1 MFMPPPWIVEARKI
15 GPCFLDPNFLL
26 LYTSKIN
33 LMDFYWIYDI
43 PVFWAFIIIVGGFT
57 LFGFIGARVV
67 RRLFY
72 KRLGY
77 SHDRNE
83 QISFFMS
90 SLAVFYGITLGLVAV
105 STWENHIQV
114 QEKVSKEAAV
124 LAALYRDIGSFP
136 EPIGTNLKQLLKKY
150 TRYTI
155 DGAWPMQQQGIVPTP
170 GIAMITDFQNSLYG
184 FEPADKK
191 EEIIF
196 GETLRMY
203 NDYITIRRLRLMS
216 IADGLP
222 AIVWIFTVVGGLL
235 NIMFL
240 WLVLMEKRWM
250 QILMTC
256 FVSFF
261 IGSMIFLIAA
271 MDNPYRGKIS
281 VSPSAFEMV
290 YEHYMQGE

>member
-1 MFMPPPWIVEARKI
+1 
-15 GPCFLDPNFLL
+15 
-26 LYTSKIN
+26 
-33 LMDFYWIYDI
+33 MDFYWIYDI
-43 PVFWAFIIIVGGFT
+43 PVFWAFVIIVGGFT

-170 GIAMITDFQNSLYG
+170 GIAMITDFQNLLYG